1 MRPLSSDD
9 PVQIGQYRLRG
20 LLGVGGMGRV
30 YLAATPAGR
39 PVALKVVRP
48 ELTHNQEFRAR
59 FRQEIQAARRVRGL
73 YTAELIDAAPDAD
86 PPWLATAYVAGPSL
100 KEFIDENGPLPE
112 GQAFRLIASIAE
124 ALQAIHEANVV
135 HRDLKPSN
143 VVLGPD
149 GPRVI
154 DFGIARALEVDA
166 AALTSTGESVGTP
179 QFMAPEQLL
188 DHPVTPMI
196 DVFALGS
203 VAAYAVLGRAPFGR
217 GLPSAVYYRVLH
229 EPPDLDGCPPRLLT
243 LIGQCLAKQ
252 PADRPQL
259 SQILR
264 FCLDNADVTA
274 DSTPTQPVYR
284 RPAQVTAHQSAGTVT
299 AVQLDPLPPSPPPIA
314 AQGGPRRRHQR
325 PRPSRRR
332 GVVPVAIGVLALAAA
347 VTVYAWPGS
356 PSSASSRGPSP
367 AGRWQLAS
375 ADGATVSDT
384 AGKHPA
390 TATNVHWKAGNSGA
404 AFDGSDSQVA
414 AAGPVLNTGPGA
426 SFTVAAW
433 VYLTKAVAFSAT
445 AVSQDSQDGN
455 KNSGFYLQYAGTA
468 NQSWS
473 FTRSSANTSAAAG
486 IEAVSSAPAAL
497 NTWVHLV
504 GVYDASDDRLLLYV
518 DGVPQG
524 TATDTAPYATNGSL
538 VIGRAQF
545 GGDYVDWFPGYIRDV
560 EVFQQALTPAEVKA
574 L

>member
-1 MRPLSSDD
+1 MQPLSSDD
-9 PVQIGQYRLRG
+9 PVQIGQYRLRS

-39 PVALKVVRP
+39 PLALKVVRP
-48 ELTHNQEFRAR
+48 ELTHDQEFRAR

-73 YTAELIDAAPDAD
+73 YTAELVDADPDAD

-100 KEFIDENGPLPE
+100 KEYVDENGPLSE
-112 GQAFRLIASIAE
+112 GEAFRLIAGVAE
-124 ALQAIHEANVV
+124 ALQAIHAANVV

-166 AALTSTGESVGTP
+166 TALTSTGESVGSP

-217 GLPSAVYYRVLH
+217 GMPNAVFYRVIH
-229 EPPDLDGCPPRLLT
+229 EAPDLNGCPPRLLT
-243 LIGQCLAKQ
+243 LIERCLAKQ
-252 PADRPQL
+252 AADRPQL
-259 SQILR
+259 GQILR
-264 FCLDNADVTA
+264 FCLENADAGA
-274 DSTPTQPVYR
+274 DSTPTQPAAYR
-284 RPAQVTAHQSAGTVT
+284 QSAPMTRQPHGTAT
-299 AVQLDPLPPSPPPIA
+299 AVQVDPLPPPA
-314 AQGGPRRRHQR
+314 ATGPGRRHRRPANRRPRRAVLLAT
-325 PRPSRRR
+325 
-332 GVVPVAIGVLALAAA
+332 GALAVAAAAA
-347 VTVYAWPGS
+347 VTVYALPGS
-356 PSSASSRGPSP
+356 PSSASSSGPAP
-367 AGRWQLAS
+367 AARWPLTS
-375 ADGATVSDT
+375 ADGTTVSDAT
-384 AGKHPA
+384 GKYPA
-390 TATNVHWKAGNSGA
+390 TATNVHWSAGSPGA
-404 AFDGSDSQVA
+404 AFDGSDSEVA
-414 AAGPVLNTGPGA
+414 AAGPVLNTAPGA

-433 VYLTKAVAFSAT
+433 VYLTKAVTFSAT
-445 AVSQDSQDGN
+445 AVSQDNQDGN
-455 KNSGFYLQYAGTA
+455 KNSGFYLQYAGQA

-473 FTRSSANTSAAAG
+473 FTRSSVNTPAAVG
-486 IEAVSSAPAAL
+486 IDALSSSPAAL

-504 GVYDASDDRLLLYV
+504 GVYDATDDQLRLYV
-518 DGVPQG
+518 NGVPQG
-524 TATDTAPYATNGSL
+524 TATDTTPYLANGSL
-538 VIGRAQF
+538 VIGRAEF
-545 GGDYVDWFPGYIRDV
+545 GGTDVDWFPGYIRDV